1 MTGRVEQHSPRLAG
15 LVVRDGCTELDE
27 RASAAAMSSQAR
39 SKWNCLVPCSFGH
52 AGGWWSYGKVLMMIE
67 DMLGDRAITRASQVE
82 ERHGIGRRQLEWLF
96 ARYVGVGPKWVL
108 GRYRMHDVIVALDG
122 GYSPISPPG
131 SAGSPRRISTAI
143 SSTR

>member
-1 MTGRVEQHSPRLAG
+1 
-15 LVVRDGCTELDE
+15 
-27 RASAAAMSSQAR
+27 MSSQAR

-67 DMLGDRAITRASQVE
+67 DMLGDRAITRVSQVE
-82 ERHGIGRRQLEWLF
+82 ERHGIGRRQLEWLL

-122 GYSPISPPG
+122 GYDGSLTDRAAGFGWFDQAHFNRDFIDQVGVSPG
-131 SAGSPRRISTAI
+131 TYRARAGCRQPS
-143 SSTR
+143 